1 MYVGV
6 GELKEIGI
14 NIYPNPSASGLY
26 FVRTSADVTQMEVL
40 SVNGRRLQTTIENNI
55 VDLRNQPPGV
65 YVLTI
70 VSEGISYAVK
80 LMKH

>member
-1 MYVGV
+1 
-6 GELKEIGI
+6 
-14 NIYPNPSASGLY
+14 
-26 FVRTSADVTQMEVL
+26 MEVL